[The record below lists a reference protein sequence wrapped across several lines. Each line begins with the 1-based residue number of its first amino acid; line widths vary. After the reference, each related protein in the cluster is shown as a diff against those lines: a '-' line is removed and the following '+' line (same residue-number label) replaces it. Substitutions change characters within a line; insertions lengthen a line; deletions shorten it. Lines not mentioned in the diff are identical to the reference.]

1 MIFIKKWGLQH
12 RCFRVNVAKF
22 LRTQKDSN
30 CGNIITGIVDVDKN
44 KKNTRCLGKMISY
57 TTFEAQFITKLRNT

>member
-1 MIFIKKWGLQH
+1 MNI
-12 RCFRVNVAKF
+12 AKF
-22 LRTQKDSN
+22 LRTRKDSN
-30 CGNIITGIVDVDKN
+30 CGNIITGLVDVDKN